1 MKNSISK
8 LIHFD
13 IQNKKNIEFKNTK
26 NININ
31 KIKKN
36 KESWVNK
43 TKKIDSTINCIGS
56 SIAEL
61 VQT

>member
-1 MKNSISK
+1 MKNPISK
-8 LIHFD
+8 LINFD
-13 IQNKKNIEFKNTK
+13 IKNKKNIEFKNTK

-43 TKKIDSTINCIGS
+43 TKKIDSTINFIGS